1 MTQNKIIR
9 FVLKLDP
16 RLHVGLDEFKTL
28 RWLPV
33 SKRVHRI
40 ILNDVFEVKSGTPPE
55 YMENV
60 LFLVFLCITIALDF
74 GITAV
79 SPFQKMEKIRE
90 EVICFDWLYLME

>member
-55 YMENV
+55 YMEKCSIPSISVHNYSTRFWYNRSFS
-60 LFLVFLCITIALDF
+60 LPKNGKDSGRSHLL
-74 GITAV
+74 
-79 SPFQKMEKIRE
+79 
-90 EVICFDWLYLME
+90 